1 MATKKLKMS
10 DLKKII
16 KEELQGVMEAEPAA
30 IDFGGQPPAAQP
42 AAEKGPKFKVGDF
55 VAWKEDVFAQ
65 IVEVDTSGRVPTY
78 TIHQVR
84 MEVAPVMEEGDYLR
98 RATNTE
104 LRDARDII
112 DLK

>member
-1 MATKKLKMS
+1 MTE
-10 DLKKII
+10 LKKII
-16 KEELQGVMEAEPAA
+16 KEELQGAMETEPAA
-30 IDFGGQPPAAQP
+30 TAQP
-42 AAEKGPKFKVGDF
+42 AAKKGPKFKVGDF
-55 VAWKEDVFAQ
+55 VAWKEDVFAE

-84 MEVAPVMEEGDYLR
+84 MEVAPFMEEGDYLR

-112 DLK
+112 DL